1 MSPRKAPEIAVIV
14 EDEGWRKA
22 RHARAALKRAA
33 LAAFAKA
40 SAEPAR
46 PFTILLT
53 SDRKLRALNAEFR
66 GRDKPTNVLSFPAA
80 ETGYLGDIAIAHG
93 VTAREAAAE
102 GKPFAHHAAH
112 LAVHG
117 VLHLLGF
124 DHERARDA
132 AVMEPLEIEIL
143 KRLKIPN
150 PYLSRFAKKAA

>member
-1 MSPRKAPEIAVIV
+1 MSPRKTPDVTVIV

-22 RHARAALKRAA
+22 RHARAGLKRAA

-40 SAEPAR
+40 SAEKPK

-53 SDRKLRALNAEFR
+53 SDRKLRALNADFR
-66 GRDKPTNVLSFPAA
+66 GRDKATNVLSFPASDA
-80 ETGYLGDIAIAHG
+80 GYLGDIAIAYG

-124 DHERARDA
+124 DHERSRDA

-143 KRLKIPN
+143 KGLKIPN
-150 PYLSRFAKKAA
+150 PYLSKKAA

>member
-1 MSPRKAPEIAVIV
+1 MSRAPEITVIV
-14 EDEGWRKA
+14 EDAGWRKA
-22 RHARAALKRAA
+22 RHARTGLKRAA
-33 LAAFAKA
+33 LAAFAKVA
-40 SAEPAR
+40 PEHAL

-53 SDRKLRALNAEFR
+53 SDRKLRRLNADFR
-66 GRDKPTNVLSFPAA
+66 GKDKATNVLSFPAD
-80 ETGYLGDIAIAHG
+80 EPDYLGDIAIAYG

-132 AVMEPLEIEIL
+132 AVMEPLEVEIL
-143 KRLKIPN
+143 KRLKIPD
-150 PYLSRFAKKAA
+150 PYQTRFTKKAA